1 MMRTMRSIAPWIMLI
16 VAVSFVGWM
25 VFEVGMDVTGQAG
38 GAGDEILSIN
48 GDGVNVQEFYL
59 AVRATQ
65 DQQRRSGPSGQSSAA
80 RSVRPSNSVI
90 SKRTLNITRPKTARA
105 SWKRRYA

>member
-25 VFEVGMDVTGQAG
+25 VFEVGMDATGQG
-38 GAGDEILSIN
+38 GATVNDKILSIN
-48 GDGVNVQEFYL
+48 GEGVGVQEFYL

-65 DQQRRSGPSGQSSAA
+65 DQQRQACRGG
-80 RSVRPSNSVI
+80 
-90 SKRTLNITRPKTARA
+90 
-105 SWKRRYA
+105 